1 MMPDAGK
8 PRGAVPPTV
17 PEWFPH
23 GAGSTG
29 AHPPDMPAN
38 PRDTRAKF
46 SIDAPR
52 GSLLTSHSFSFMEA
66 SVPTDASCS
75 WSCTNLT
82 AA

>member
-1 MMPDAGK
+1 M
-8 PRGAVPPTV
+8 RII
-17 PEWFPH
+17 
-23 GAGSTG
+23 GSTRS
-29 AHPPDMPAN
+29 HPVDLPAN
-38 PRDTRAKF
+38 PPETRAKF

-52 GSLLTSHSFSFMEA
+52 GSLLPSHSFSFMEA

>member
-1 MMPDAGK
+1 MP
-8 PRGAVPPTV
+8 PAVPKL
-17 PEWFPH
+17 FRRI
-23 GAGSTG
+23 AGS
-29 AHPPDMPAN
+29 ARSHPGNPPAN
-38 PRDTRAKF
+38 PRKTRAKF

-52 GSLLTSHSFSFMEA
+52 GSLLPSHSFSFMEA